1 MPQGFAIPTVFTL
14 RNGNHH
20 LVSILN
26 LRGAKN
32 ILLNLAVS
40 GIAIRKMQL
49 HTDRFTTSIHTRL
62 MNDVVS
68 SALIGIIPL
77 FDPHFT
83 RPIVSAIFLSGSL
96 HIAKSLIVLR
106 HHLVI
111 VVNTHINSIAQVIH
125 SLVQIHPRHHAR
137 HRRHRRRRRATR
149 LTHYRSILRAKR
161 RKVRRRAGRRA
172 LRRHRRLTAIATRL
186 TRHRIIQTVLHFNI
200 PP

>member
-1 MPQGFAIPTVFTL
+1 MPQGFAIPAMFTL
-14 RNGNHH
+14 RNGNHN

-26 LRGAKN
+26 LRGAKDV
-32 ILLNLAVS
+32 LLNLAIS
-40 GIAIRKMQL
+40 GIAISKMQL
-49 HTDRFTTSIHTRL
+49 HPDRFASTVHTRL

-68 SALIGIIPL
+68 CALIGIIPL
-77 FDPHFT
+77 FDPHLT
-83 RPIVSAIFLSGSL
+83 RTIVSAIFLSGSL
-96 HIAKSLIVLR
+96 HIPQSLIVLR
-106 HHLVI
+106 HHLII
-111 VVNTHINSIAQVIH
+111 VVNTHIHPIAQVVH

-161 RKVRRRAGRRA
+161 RKLRRRAGRRA

-186 TRHRIIQTVLHFNI
+186 TRHRIIQIVLHFNI